1 MINPLTLLTLP
12 GEIREQIWTSL
23 LAADNNFTEHEDCDD
38 PSAWWTFDLRIFRTS
53 RQIYD
58 ETQRVFKRINTF
70 VKVTAPWEEAV
81 GNTKKFARTPVL
93 CRGEIADRFKGYQ
106 MSCLVDSP
114 VMRAP
119 LDGHS
124 FIVDARDMLGFC
136 RYASPPGNAAVLPLQ
151 TD

>member
-1 MINPLTLLTLP
+1 MTTPLTLLTLP
-12 GEIREQIWTSL
+12 GEIREQIWTAL
-23 LAADNNFTEHEDCDD
+23 LHADNNFTEHSDCDD
-38 PSAWWTFDLRIFRTS
+38 PSAWWTFDLRIFRTN

-81 GNTKKFARTPVL
+81 ENTKKFARTPVL
-93 CRGEIADRFKGYQ
+93 CRGEIADRFAGYQ

-136 RYASPPGNAAVLPLQ
+136 RYASPP
-151 TD
+151 